1 MSALLWVVLAVGV
14 LVLVAVYGY
23 NRLVRLRNEVGTG
36 WSNIDVQ
43 LKRRN
48 DLIPNLV
55 EAVKG
60 YAAHERGVFEEVTRA
75 RAAMAQASSPGA
87 AAAANEALRRPS
99 AGSSPSPRR
108 TRT

>member
-1 MSALLWVVLAVGV
+1 V
-14 LVLVAVYGY
+14 
-23 NRLVRLRNEVGTG
+23 NTG

-60 YAAHERGVFEEVTRA
+60 
-75 RAAMAQASSPGA
+75 
-87 AAAANEALRRPS
+87 LRRPRAAACS
-99 AGSSPSPRR
+99 KR
-108 TRT
+108 

>member
-1 MSALLWVVLAVGV
+1 MTWVWILLGIVVVLLLFGV
-14 LVLVAVYGY
+14 YLY
-23 NRLVRLRNEVGTG
+23 NRIVRLRNEVNTG

-60 YAAHERGVFEEVTRA
+60 YAAHERGVF
-75 RAAMAQASSPGA
+75 
-87 AAAANEALRRPS
+87 
-99 AGSSPSPRR
+99 
-108 TRT
+108 

>member
-1 MSALLWVVLAVGV
+1 MTWLWIVSGIVVVLLLL
-14 LVLVAVYGY
+14 LVYLF
-23 NRLVRLRNEVGTG
+23 NRIVRLRNEVNTG

-60 YAAHERGVFEEVTRA
+60 YAAHERETFEEVTRA
-75 RAAMAQASSPGA
+75 RSAVSRASGPREAAQA
-87 AAAANEALRRPS
+87 NEQLS
-99 AGSSPSPRR
+99 AGTSVKWNLGLR
-108 TRT
+108 T